1 MPGSRRQGG
10 IEGSCDRRLSWWRSG
25 ASFLYI
31 IPVVALCLTTSSPS
45 LALGQQQ
52 GVQEVRQVVGP
63 HDIRAQTIT
72 STLSTGKVRL
82 IITVLEANSGRP
94 VGNAMVRIWTTRQST
109 GARGWALALNGP
121 AVPERYE
128 ATVRLDSPGVWLL
141 EVEINDSLG
150 DSLLKL
156 LSVEV
161 PALKRY
167 TAGSL
172 VFVAITLVVVLGGG
186 YVWWRI
192 RQEQQKRGVTPG
204 GV

>member
-1 MPGSRRQGG
+1 MPGSRRQRG
-10 IEGSCDRRLSWWRSG
+10 IERPCDRGFSWLHPG
-25 ASFLYI
+25 LSFLYI
-31 IPVVALCLTTSSPS
+31 IPMVALCLTTSSPS

-63 HDIRAQTIT
+63 HDVRAQTIT
-72 STLSTGKVRL
+72 STLSTGRVRL
-82 IITVLEANSGRP
+82 IITVLEATSGRP
-94 VGNAMVRIWTTRQST
+94 VPNALVRIWTTRKST
-109 GARGWALALNGP
+109 GARGWALALSGP
-121 AVPERYE
+121 AAPERYE
-128 ATVRLDSPGVWLL
+128 ATVRLDSSGVWLL

-150 DSLLKL
+150 DSLLML
-156 LSVEV
+156 PSVEV